1 MQDWRRDQRVRGW
14 RRSHPRTRTRTVS
27 TPDYHSYYKN
37 NGKTG
42 EDVFQYRKPENQ
54 YIFTILEIN
63 INASLTAVASIKACA
78 AACFPTYSLLK
89 FVCSANGRAA
99 MPEKRIIVK
108 FRIYATFGV
117 LREIVWSVKS
127 KF

>member
-1 MQDWRRDQRVRGW
+1 M
-14 RRSHPRTRTRTVS
+14 
-27 TPDYHSYYKN
+27 
-37 NGKTG
+37 
-42 EDVFQYRKPENQ
+42 
-54 YIFTILEIN
+54 ILEIN
-63 INASLTAVASIKACA
+63 INASVTAVASIKACA
-78 AACFPTYSLLK
+78 AATYSLLK
-89 FVCSANGRAA
+89 FFCSAKERAA